1 MLCTS
6 SARQIYILSDQESTM
21 SATGNTTPRHSIA
34 NTAAGSSDTAK
45 KPDSFPAITLT
56 ANRDYVERLDEIC
69 WKDRLRTRSRLAT
82 IALAEYAIAHGHA
95 PLPRRLDGR
104 GGNHPE

>member
-1 MLCTS
+1 
-6 SARQIYILSDQESTM
+6 M
-21 SATGNTTPRHSIA
+21 SATRNTHRHSTGG
-34 NTAAGSSDTAK
+34 TAAPAAESSDTSQHAPAK
-45 KPDSFPAITLT
+45 QDSFPAITLT

-82 IALAEYAIAHGHA
+82 VALAEYAIAHGHE